1 MKKIFLLLL
10 VGFFAVVVAACSNLP
25 TLESIS
31 LSGQD
36 VEFYVGEEFDASDLV
51 VTAKLSDASVE
62 DVTAQAVVS
71 QEADMNKAGK
81 YTVTVTYKGLTET
94 YEITVIDD
102 TLVSLTI
109 ENVETEYNIGD
120 VVSFEGATAKE
131 TWKSGKVVDADL
143 ATYDVV
149 IKDEAGKEYTGEF
162 AKVGKNTVKVSKGA
176 VAYEF
181 EVNVAANLYS
191 SIANAIAAGVNN
203 ASKVAS
209 GTAVIDNEGYTQNFE
224 YAFGENYTKLVDSEG
239 TKHYTL
245 NEDGSAF
252 GIVEGINWEGNPFME
267 PAYEPL
273 PENLKGVDFR
283 GVLNYA
289 YDMYGV
295 ESLVENLAY
304 AGETAINYKEVL
316 PTEVTDSAVYGFS
329 YEIVIEEF
337 YYYFINVE
345 FKLDANTEV
354 ITEVKVEMKGY
365 MFVYNEKT
373 DEYEQPTEFA
383 ETPDFTRVVTANQE
397 LGVQDAVNPYPV
409 EDLMIQSFE
418 LQDAEGNK
426 LEDGEKVVAPMKSPY
441 TISVVNM
448 TPETAN
454 AAIDKISVSFFDLE
468 GFETYTVFGSYED
481 GFVTFTA
488 YKAGNYK
495 LVIES
500 TKVKYTLQLEVAYAP
515 LETFN
520 AAVYNE
526 DWSELVEASEAT
538 VYVGQTLQFGAI
550 VNDGANPA
558 LTAACE
564 GVEITQ
570 DEYYQFTATETGT
583 YVITL
588 TSAVNNELTATL
600 TVTVLEAPKVSDI
613 LNGTYE
619 YNDPWIGSATYVFT
633 PAEEGAANGELVIT
647 YEGQG
652 VPAGVAYFTY
662 SYEGDWLQ
670 AMPQNPGSY
679 NCPFGVE
686 LDESYQLLCTYNGWA
701 QGPLTKVEEKVE
713 IEGALD
719 GIYATIFVHPMNG
732 FELAMQ
738 LIFDV
743 DGSGAYSLMNGAYEG
758 TFTYANAEG
767 VITFSNVTA
776 SFGAEVTLSATIANN
791 VITCKTVFSDAGNE
805 LELEYSGGNQVEE
818 VEVTTTPVVGENNV
832 NVSYWGNA
840 VTFTATEAGSY
851 TITIDDTIGCLMIE
865 TCDVW
870 YQPTATVTLEA
881 GQALEIVVLLNVSG
895 EDQVAVLTIAKN

>member
-1 MKKIFLLLL
+1 MKKLLLL
-10 VGFFAVVVAACSNLP
+10 LVVGFFAVVVAACSLP
-25 TLESIS
+25 TLQSIS
-31 LSGQD
+31 ISGQD
-36 VEFYVGEEFDASDLV
+36 IEFYAGEEFNVGDLKV
-51 VTAKLSDASVE
+51 IATLSDATTQ
-62 DVTAQAVVS
+62 DVTSEAVVKHEINMD
-71 QEADMNKAGK
+71 QAGK
-81 YTVTVTYKGLTET
+81 YTVTVTYKGVSET
-94 YEITVIDD
+94 YEVTVLENPVVAL
-102 TLVSLTI
+102 TL
-109 ENVETEYNIGD
+109 ENVNTEYKIGET
-120 VVSFEGATAKE
+120 VSFEGVVAKE
-131 TWKSGKVVDADL
+131 TLESGIVADANL

-149 IKDEAGKEYTGEF
+149 IKDAEGEEYTGAF
-162 AKVGKNTVKVSKGA
+162 AKVGKNTVKLSKGA
-176 VAYEF
+176 YAYEF

-191 SIANAIAAGVNN
+191 TILDAVNAGINN
-203 ASKVAS
+203 ADKVAS

-224 YAFGENYTKLVDSEG
+224 YAFGENYTKLVNADG
-239 TKHYTL
+239 TYHYTL

-252 GIVEGINWEGNPFME
+252 GLLDGIDWEGNPYME

-295 ESLVENLAY
+295 ESLVETLAF
-304 AGETAINYKEVL
+304 AGENAINYQEVL
-316 PTEVTDSAVYGFS
+316 PTEVTDAAVYSFS
-329 YEIVIEEF
+329 YEIIIEDF

-365 MFVYNEKT
+365 MFVYNDET
-373 DEYEQPTEFA
+373 GEYEQPAEFA
-383 ETPDFTRVVTANQE
+383 ETPDFARVVTANQV
-397 LGVQDAVNPYPV
+397 LGAQDAVNPYPL
-409 EDLMIQSFE
+409 EELMIQSFE

-426 LEDGEKVVAPMKSPY
+426 LEDGANVVAAMKAPY
-441 TISVVNM
+441 TISVVNIA
-448 TPETAN
+448 PESAN
-454 AAIDKISVSFFDLE
+454 AAIDKIKVLFLDQD
-468 GFETYTVFGSYED
+468 GFETYSVFGSYED
-481 GFVTFTA
+481 GFITFTA
-488 YKAGNYK
+488 YKAGNYQ

-500 TKVKYTLQLEVAYAP
+500 NNVKYTLQVEVAYAP

-526 DWSELVEASEAT
+526 DWWELVEGNEAT
-538 VYVGQTLQFGAI
+538 VYTGQLLQFGAI

-558 LTAACE
+558 LTATCE

-570 DEYYQFTATETGT
+570 GEYYEFVANEVGT

-588 TSAVNNELTATL
+588 TSVVNSELTATL
-600 TVTVLEAPKVSDI
+600 TVTVLEAPSAADI

-633 PAEEGAANGELVIT
+633 PAEEGAANGQLVIT

-652 VPAGVAYFTY
+652 LPGGEAYFTY
-662 SYEGDWLQ
+662 AYEGEWLQ
-670 AMPQNPGSY
+670 VIPQNPGSY

-686 LDESYQLLCTYNGWA
+686 LDSSYQLLCTYNGWA
-701 QGPLTKVEEKVE
+701 QGPLSKVEEKVE

-738 LIFDV
+738 LSFNV
-743 DGSGAYSLMNGAYEG
+743 DGTGAYSLMNGAYEG
-758 TFTYANAEG
+758 TYTYTNAEG

-776 SFGAEVTLSATIANN
+776 LFGAEVTLSATIADN
-791 VITCKTVFSDAGNE
+791 VITCKTAFSDAGNE
-805 LELEYSGGNQVEE
+805 LELEYTGGDQVEE
-818 VEVTTTPVVGENNV
+818 QEVTTTPVVGENFV

-840 VTFTATEAGSY
+840 VTFTATEAGTY

-865 TCDVW
+865 SADVW

-881 GQALEIVVLLNVSG
+881 NQALEIVVLLNVNG
-895 EDQVAVLTIAKN
+895 ADQVASLTITLN